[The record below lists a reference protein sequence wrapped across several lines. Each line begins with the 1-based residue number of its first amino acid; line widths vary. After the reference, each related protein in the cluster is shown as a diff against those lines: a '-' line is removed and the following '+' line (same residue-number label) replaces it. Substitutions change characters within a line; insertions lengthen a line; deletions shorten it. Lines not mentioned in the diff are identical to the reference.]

1 MMDSFT
7 QEYFFTGRDGK
18 EYQIYPMK
26 LKYKDRVSRLFNK
39 IDSEYLYLNLPLPKL
54 DKDGKEI
61 LDENGEPVLNYE
73 KYDAMIELFTIAT
86 GLSKDEIEEIVDLKN
101 GVKILDEFMN
111 VSQLKK
117 KLEQGTNQI
126 AELLSGLTSTQG

>member
-1 MMDSFT
+1 
-7 QEYFFTGRDGK
+7 
-18 EYQIYPMK
+18 
-26 LKYKDRVSRLFNK
+26 
-39 IDSEYLYLNLPLPKL
+39 
-54 DKDGKEI
+54 
-61 LDENGEPVLNYE
+61 
-73 KYDAMIELFTIAT
+73 MIELFTIAT

>member
-1 MMDSFT
+1 MDSFT

-18 EYQIYPMK
+18 EYQIYSMK